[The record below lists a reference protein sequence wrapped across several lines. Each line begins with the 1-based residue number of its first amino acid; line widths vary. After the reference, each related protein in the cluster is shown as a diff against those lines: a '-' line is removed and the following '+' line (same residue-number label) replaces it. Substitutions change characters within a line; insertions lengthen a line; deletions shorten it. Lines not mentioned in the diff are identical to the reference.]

1 MFIEKSHFPGI
12 LSDIYN
18 VNPYVLIDN
27 LNKSE
32 DVIFDETLNSH
43 LAISYDAVRHIL
55 KNHNIYTTKPLAE
68 RAEPVMKGKVLA
80 QMEGEEHRIK
90 RHIILQQ
97 FTGNIL
103 KYYYKLKLIEI
114 FDSLIIDLSGKDQF
128 NFIAELGNKFA
139 ILSTFEI
146 IGIDHSQ
153 FDWFHVRLKN
163 ILKFAIGFNLSEGT
177 QKSSL
182 LSAEELE
189 SAILKLIDERKIS
202 LKSDI
207 ISFILKDSEYNN
219 IINDSDIVA
228 LTLNILLAA
237 SEPVDKVLANC
248 IYHLYRNKNYTDK
261 LLDGSCSHNLIIQEC
276 LRLTPPVHLI
286 PRLIEVDSCIGGVNL
301 RAGELIYSLI
311 PSANRDEKYFIS
323 PSVFAPY
330 RSYKSHLSYGAG
342 MHVCIGAQFA
352 NMQLSIALEKL
363 VPIINS
369 YVEAEPPKFDGVYT
383 RGAIE
388 YYLKRV

>member
-114 FDSLIIDLSGKDQF
+114 FDSLIIDLSGKDKF

-207 ISFILKDSEYNN
+207 ISFILKDSEYN
-219 IINDSDIVA
+219 
-228 LTLNILLAA
+228 
-237 SEPVDKVLANC
+237 K
-248 IYHLYRNKNYTDK
+248 
-261 LLDGSCSHNLIIQEC
+261 
-276 LRLTPPVHLI
+276 
-286 PRLIEVDSCIGGVNL
+286 
-301 RAGELIYSLI
+301 
-311 PSANRDEKYFIS
+311 
-323 PSVFAPY
+323 
-330 RSYKSHLSYGAG
+330 
-342 MHVCIGAQFA
+342 
-352 NMQLSIALEKL
+352 
-363 VPIINS
+363 
-369 YVEAEPPKFDGVYT
+369 
-383 RGAIE
+383 
-388 YYLKRV
+388 